1 MIPQLP
7 AGAAKPASGPAAQA
21 SAAQAAASGAAAP
34 RPASAPAAAAAPKKP
49 GLAARALG
57 VLASGIHDAC
67 LHVPLL
73 NRALGVVAGPFI
85 KQRFNPAPKPDQVQ
99 TWPDAFTPEEVR
111 GLEAKMAQ
119 SFKPQE
125 GKVLV
130 ALCGGG
136 KETVHAFVVSG
147 VTPDGHVKI
156 TQALAQ
162 TNGKPEDYSGVS
174 GFIRKFLDRK
184 LGNSPEQM
192 TGVVEEDF
200 ASYALRAKRN
210 TFVLL
215 ELDAD
220 PAEAQKALQ
229 ELKGL
234 VGKPYDR
241 TLMSGAK
248 ATKASQQEMYCTEIS
263 SWFVNRLKPGT
274 IQQSRMYGYPLYQ
287 VADHMRATTL
297 HGGPLKVL
305 ANAGNRLDLEAV
317 DPFPKRAA

>member
-7 AGAAKPASGPAAQA
+7 PSVAKPVTGPAAQSLAA
-21 SAAQAAASGAAAP
+21 SAAPAP
-34 RPASAPAAAAAPKKP
+34 RPASAASAEPPKKP
-49 GLAARALG
+49 GLMARALG
-57 VLASGIHDAC
+57 GLANGLHDVC
-67 LHVPLL
+67 LHVPFL
-73 NRALGVVAGPFI
+73 NRAFGVVAGPFI
-85 KQRFNPAPKPDQVQ
+85 KQRFNPAPKPNQVQ

-119 SFKPQE
+119 AFKPKE

-147 VTPDGHVKI
+147 VSPDGHVKI

-162 TNGKPEDYSGVS
+162 TAGKPEDYSGVS

-184 LGNSPEQM
+184 LGNAPEQM
-192 TGVVEEDF
+192 IGVVEEDF
-200 ASYALRAKRN
+200 ASYALRSKRN

-215 ELDAD
+215 ELDAE
-220 PAEAQKALQ
+220 PAEAEKALQ

-241 TLMSGAK
+241 TMMSGEK
-248 ATKASQQEMYCTEIS
+248 ATSASQQEMYCTEIS

-274 IQQSRMYGYPLYQ
+274 IEQSRMYGYPIYQ
-287 VADHMRATTL
+287 VADHIKASSV